1 MVINASLDDLPP
13 VTVSGGQQFPK
24 EVSAILDG
32 LYCSGMTGWGSR
44 PTDAIELA
52 RNNTK
57 LTLEV
62 CRIII
67 RGSTNTIADT
77 FFFKL

>member
-24 EVSAILDG
+24 EVSAILEG

-52 RNNTK
+52 RNSTK
-57 LTLEV
+57 LTRKV

-67 RGSTNTIADT
+67 RGAPTLLQTL
-77 FFFKL
+77 FFKL